1 MYLCV
6 GVSGHVFVFWG
17 ERTCIFVLRVSIL
30 SLSTIFLLDFGTVQ
44 TVWYLFVFHFI
55 ALIYVYW
62 CPARFH
68 IKWCSCRLVVARRV
82 QWGSTG
88 CSYISDHLRSP
99 WFLVRFV
106 LPNLQFSLLYFVRHR
121 LGFHHLF
128 FVIALLF
135 FFDLRLLDIT
145 LVIFKLFLR
154 RIHITRFVI
163 NL

>member
-6 GVSGHVFVFWG
+6 GVSGHVFLCLGYRFCPFLRFFYWILELFWQRG
-17 ERTCIFVLRVSIL
+17 N
-30 SLSTIFLLDFGTVQ
+30 
-44 TVWYLFVFHFI
+44 LFVFHFI
-55 ALIYVYW
+55 ALTYVYW

-82 QWGSTG
+82 HWESTG

-99 WFLVRFV
+99 WFLVKFV
-106 LPNLQFSLLYFVRHR
+106 WPNLQFSLLCFVRHR

-145 LVIFKLFLR
+145 LVFFKLFLR
-154 RIHITRFVI
+154 RIQTTRFVI

>member
-1 MYLCV
+1 M
-6 GVSGHVFVFWG
+6 SA
-17 ERTCIFVLRVSIL
+17 
-30 SLSTIFLLDFGTVQ
+30 
-44 TVWYLFVFHFI
+44 HF
-55 ALIYVYW
+55 
-62 CPARFH
+62 
-68 IKWCSCRLVVARRV
+68 RLVVARRV

-88 CSYISDHLRSP
+88 CSYISEHLRSP

-145 LVIFKLFLR
+145 FSVQSWTLNLKWQILSTMFNYLKLLTQLYILGIKWDKLNMFPSFVLHTSISLENFYLLIRQNFPCIFPS
-154 RIHITRFVI
+154 H
-163 NL
+163 